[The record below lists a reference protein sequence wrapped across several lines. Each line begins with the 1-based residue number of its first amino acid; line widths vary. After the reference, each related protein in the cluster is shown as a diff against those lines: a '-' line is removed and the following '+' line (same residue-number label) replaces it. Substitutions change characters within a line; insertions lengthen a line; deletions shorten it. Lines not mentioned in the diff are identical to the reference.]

1 MTSNSYRKGYL
12 FEIRVKKLLEKKGW
26 TVFRQS
32 KSSFPDLICLK
43 ATNNFCSLID
53 RECYR
58 RTTEIHLVECKV
70 DKSSITNEDRQ
81 KLKEL
86 ADNIG
91 IECFGVFAYRKGK
104 KVRFETLS

>member
-1 MTSNSYRKGYL
+1 MTSKSYRKGYL

-43 ATNNFCSLID
+43 STNHFCSLLD
-53 RECYR
+53 RECHR
-58 RTTEIHLVECKV
+58 RTTEIQLIECKV
-70 DKSSITNEDRQ
+70 DKSGITNDERQ

-86 ADNIG
+86 AERIG
-91 IECFGVFAYRKGK
+91 IECFGVLAYRNGR
-104 KVRFETLS
+104 KVRFETIN